1 MEVTKFGI
9 HLVFEQDVEDL
20 KQTMAG
26 SSSYRMTPCED
37 DLDDSQEG
45 TSIDIDVS
53 HPKRRRLPN
62 LIESVNPHLGN

>member
-1 MEVTKFGI
+1 MEVTKFGT

-26 SSSYRMTPCED
+26 SSSYRMTPYED

-45 TSIDIDVS
+45 NSIDIDVS

-62 LIESVNPHLGN
+62 LTESVNPHLGN